1 MGNLTERLKGVELF
15 TGLTE
20 EKIEKVLSLGREV
33 KWEQGDTICSEGEPG
48 ETIFIIYSGS
58 VKVSKRL
65 TLQRTD
71 GEEDQSQKVLINMD
85 ATEPILVGEVS
96 MLTRPERSATITATK
111 GCTGLEIYGSDLRKL
126 CETDSLLGYTLISNL
141 ASILCNRLRQA
152 NRDVVR
158 LATAL
163 SVALG

>member
-1 MGNLTERLKGVELF
+1 MGNLTEKLKGVALF
-15 TGLTE
+15 SGLSE
-20 EKIEKVLSLGREV
+20 DKIENVLSLGWDV
-33 KWEQGDTICSEGEPG
+33 KWEQGDIICTEGEPG

-58 VKVSKRL
+58 VKVSKKL
-65 TLQRTD
+65 TLQQASA
-71 GEEDQSQKVLINMD
+71 EDDISEKVLINMD
-85 ATEPILVGEVS
+85 ATEPILVGEVA

-126 CETDSLLGYTLISNL
+126 CETDSPLGYTLMSNL